1 MPSLSA
7 ARRRRSPLVG
17 GLLVVGLALTGCSSS
32 GNGSEVPPTPSA
44 APTAVA
50 LPDGTVGKAAGWVLE
65 VLNADAS
72 PDAATL
78 ERRFARSFLDQV
90 PAAQLVPVLDQ
101 LRADREW
108 VPVSADVVDADEKQA
123 ALTIV
128 GASGQYFTMQIGV
141 DADSRIETLF
151 FGPGDDPHREPAA
164 SWDELGERLDAVDAQ
179 SSLLVAQVLDNG
191 TCQAVEEAPGG
202 TDPDEVL
209 PLGSIFKLY
218 VLGAV
223 SQAVEAG
230 TLTWDDELTVTDDVR
245 SLPSG
250 QLQDAPT
257 GTVVTVREA
266 AGLMI
271 SISDNTATDLLVQ
284 AVGRD
289 VVERAQAEL
298 GHADP
303 SLNTPFLTTRDAFT
317 IAWGSPS
324 QATGWAAAG
333 TAERRALL
341 DALPG
346 GPLDV
351 DPAGVTTPVWQDD
364 VDWFAT
370 SSDLCAAHVWLHDRG
385 EQDPVVR
392 EVLSVNPGIE
402 VDATAWPY
410 VAFKGG
416 SAPGVLAGSW
426 LAEDA
431 EGDTYVV
438 TVQLAA
444 TDPAVLADPMV
455 LVDTAES
462 AFALLGGPA
471 GSE

>member
-1 MPSLSA
+1 MPSPPA
-7 ARRRRSPLVG
+7 ARRPSSLLG
-17 GLLVVGLALTGCSSS
+17 GLLVLGLTLTGCAAS
-32 GNGSEVPPTPSA
+32 GSAGPGSAAETPAPSV
-44 APTAVA
+44 APTAVP
-50 LPDGTVGKAAGWVLE
+50 LPGGTVGKAAGWVLE
-65 VLNADAS
+65 VLNAEAS

-90 PAAQLVPVLDQ
+90 PATELVPVLDQ

-108 VPVSADVVDADEKQA
+108 VPVSVDAVDAGEKQA
-123 ALTIV
+123 ALTIL
-128 GASGQYFTMQIGV
+128 GTSGQFFTMQVGV

-151 FGPGDDPHREPAA
+151 FGPGDDPRREPAA
-164 SWDELGERLDAVDAQ
+164 SWGELGERLDAVDAR
-179 SSLLVAQVLDNG
+179 SSLLVARVLDDG
-191 TCQAVEEAPGG
+191 TCRPVEEAPAGS
-202 TDPDEVL
+202 DADAVL

-230 TLTWDDELTVTDDVR
+230 TLAWDDGLTVTDDVR
-245 SLPSG
+245 SLPAG

-266 AGLMI
+266 AELMI

-289 VVERAQAEL
+289 AVERAQAAL

-303 SLNTPFLTTRDAFT
+303 SLNTPFLTTRDAFA
-317 IAWGSPS
+317 IAWGTPS
-324 QATGWAAAG
+324 QAPAWAAAD
-333 TAERRALL
+333 TAARRTML
-341 DALPG
+341 DALPAE
-346 GPLDV
+346 PLDV
-351 DPAGVTTPVWQDD
+351 DPTGVTTPVWQDD

-370 SSDLCAAHVWLHDRG
+370 SSDLCAAHVRLHDRG

-392 EVLSVNPGIE
+392 EVLGLNPGVE
-402 VDATAWPY
+402 VEPSDWPY

-416 SAPGVLAGSW
+416 SAPGVLAGAW

-431 EGDTYVV
+431 DGATYVV

-444 TDPAVLADPMV
+444 ADPAVLANPTV
-455 LVDTAES
+455 LVDTAQS
-462 AFALLGGPA
+462 AFGLLGD
-471 GSE
+471 